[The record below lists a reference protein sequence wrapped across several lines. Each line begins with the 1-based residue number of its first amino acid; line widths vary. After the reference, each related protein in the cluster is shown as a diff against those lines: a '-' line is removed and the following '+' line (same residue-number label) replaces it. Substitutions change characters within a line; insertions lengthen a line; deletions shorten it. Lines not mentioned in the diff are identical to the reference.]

1 MKVIMHSDRTGD
13 RKDACSTSNTGIGS
27 TGFGSVDIGSTGF
40 QPVESFK
47 IYRRNLPHFES
58 PGSVYF
64 ITFRTFKNLVL
75 PEVARDIVFN
85 SILYWNNKKFNLYTA
100 VIMPNHAHLILQP
113 LEKFLNS
120 FFSLSEILHSIKSYS
135 SNKINKIL
143 KRSGTLWLDE
153 NFDRIVRD
161 EEELV
166 EKINYIINN
175 PLKSGLVSNQEDY
188 KWLYWKR

>member
-1 MKVIMHSDRTGD
+1 MKVIMHS
-13 RKDACSTSNTGIGS
+13 GS
-27 TGFGSVDIGSTGF
+27 TGISIGSTGF

-64 ITFRTFKNLVL
+64 ITFRTFKNLIL
-75 PEVARDIVFN
+75 LEIARDIVFN
-85 SILYWNNKKFNLYTA
+85 SILHWNNKKFNLYAA
-100 VIMPNHAHLILQP
+100 VVMPDHAHLILQP
-113 LEKFLNS
+113 LEKFRNS

-143 KRSGTLWLDE
+143 KISGTLWLDE
-153 NFDRIVRD
+153 NFDRIIRD

-175 PLKSGLVSNQEDY
+175 PLKSELVSNQEDY
-188 KWLYWKR
+188 KWLYWKGMELIDTGWKPVPPQIK